1 MEQITEEQVLNYLET
16 CPLEDALSVIAIGQG
31 ILRMRQRHQP
41 ARRTRSDKGQPREPL
56 QRKFLNAKTG
66 QMEHLVADGEFSA
79 SDFVADTK
87 PAINIVTEGYGGVV
101 EVDRSGPSHAMPDW
115 VQPKKKPVH
124 DPS

>member
-16 CPLEDALSVIAIGQG
+16 CPLEDALSVLAIGQG

-41 ARRTRSDKGQPREPL
+41 ARRTRSDKGQPREP
-56 QRKFLNAKTG
+56 QQQKFVNAKTG
-66 QMEHLVADGEFSA
+66 KMEPMN
-79 SDFVADTK
+79 